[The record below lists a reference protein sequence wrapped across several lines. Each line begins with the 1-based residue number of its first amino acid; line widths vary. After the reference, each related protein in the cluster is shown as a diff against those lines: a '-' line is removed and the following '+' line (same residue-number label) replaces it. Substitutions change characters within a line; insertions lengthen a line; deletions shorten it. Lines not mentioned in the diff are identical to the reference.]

1 MVTVGTFNLNNLFSR
16 FNFRAEISHDQGGDG
31 HALEASYTFA
41 DPDAVRV
48 RRYQG
53 RLVTGKDEAG
63 RAQVAQRLLGS
74 HPSIQV
80 HPPEVDVW
88 AVQEVEARQAASGED
103 WPAPETP
110 RVRAKAGRKTVD
122 LPPQRYAALIE
133 WRAESPRQLGVA
145 RVIGQKCSPGW
156 SSYYLLTRHRT
167 PLRAQLA
174 DDLRRD
180 WFRGCAGRAGTAG
193 TAWTSPDRQARAHSV
208 PSPKGAMTS
217 SDQPVTSRV

>member
-31 HALEASYTFA
+31 RALEASYTFA

-53 RLVTGKDEAG
+53 RLVTGNDEAG

-145 RVIGQKCSPGW
+145 RVIGQKVLAGLVEL
-156 SSYYLLTRHRT
+156 LLTDATPHAATRSTRRRPSPRLVQGLRRSSRDSGNGLDQRQTVRRGRT
-167 PLRAQLA
+167 PCPRP
-174 DDLRRD
+174 
-180 WFRGCAGRAGTAG
+180 RGR
-193 TAWTSPDRQARAHSV
+193 
-208 PSPKGAMTS
+208 
-217 SDQPVTSRV
+217 